1 MSRICELVLK
11 IKYCSDDD
19 EAKLAFSFQQVSVFR
34 MAVLAVKSASEL
46 LTSLNLGQ
54 HIPEIN
60 ES

>member
-1 MSRICELVLK
+1 MKQVLK

-19 EAKLAFSFQQVSVFR
+19 EAKLTFSFQQVSVFR
-34 MAVLAVKSASEL
+34 MAVRAVKSASEL